1 LIIDCPVPTLYP
13 LPDENENYWGYLMI
27 IKKQSLFA
35 TFILLIIFGIL
46 SISAVSA
53 ITNTNYLPGSGNSDI
68 STTSRFIA
76 VPGQGF
82 NQIKLP
88 NFTPAIKPVQSYPSN
103 TLLPNQTP
111 VISPKSENNNFSAK
125 TVTSYS
131 IITPLFTRKV
141 NTAVVIPLPPKPSPP
156 LTNWA
161 LFVDFDGGVTEV
173 QANEIISS
181 YNIPAGANIGG
192 GIFGEQY
199 YVIVSNNDYN
209 SVITKI
215 QSEKNVSIDL
225 TEQRT
230 ADNKIIIVDFGI
242 DYPGYGA
249 LQRLIAEG
257 VPLKKINGMFIYY
270 SKDTPDTVA
279 KLIQSQL
286 NGDDRVLYTKI
297 FYGWSVCGTYGCGFV

>member
-1 LIIDCPVPTLYP
+1 
-13 LPDENENYWGYLMI
+13 MI
-27 IKKQSLFA
+27 IKNHSISI

-53 ITNTNYLPGSGNSDI
+53 IPIQNNLPGSGDGIIPATN
-68 STTSRFIA
+68 RFN
-76 VPGQGF
+76 VLPGQGF
-82 NQIKLP
+82 GPIKLP
-88 NFTPAIKPVQSYPSN
+88 VYASAIKPSQPYFPTISQ
-103 TLLPNQTP
+103 PNKMP
-111 VISPKSENNNFSAK
+111 IISPKSESNNFSVK
-125 TVTSYS
+125 TLTSYS
-131 IITPLFTRKV
+131 SITPLFTRTVK
-141 NTAVVIPLPPKPSPP
+141 TGIDIPLPPKPSPP

-161 LFVDFDGGVTEV
+161 LVVDFDGGVTEV

-192 GIFGEQY
+192 GAFVEQY

-209 SVITKI
+209 SVISKI
-215 QSEKNVSIDL
+215 KSEKNVSIDL
-225 TEQRT
+225 TQQRT
-230 ADNKIIIVDFGI
+230 ADNKIIIVSFVL

-257 VPLKKINGMFIYY
+257 VPLKKINGLYIYY

-297 FYGWSVCGTYGCGFV
+297 FYGWWVCGTGGCG